1 MSSAPPKTTRTGAT
15 LAIVSLALF
24 MVVLDNL
31 VVTVALPAIR
41 ADLGA
46 TLQSLEWTINAYTL
60 AFAVMLIPGAALGDR
75 FGRTRGCSSSACR
88 SSPPRAPPRRW
99 RRPPARSSP
108 PARCR
113 ASAARSSPR

>member
-1 MSSAPPKTTRTGAT
+1 
-15 LAIVSLALF
+15 

-41 ADLGA
+41 EDLGA

-75 FGRTRGCSSSACR
+75 FGRRRLFLIGLSLFTR
-88 SSPPRAPPRRW
+88 RAPARRW

-108 PARCR
+108 PAPCR

>member
-1 MSSAPPKTTRTGAT
+1 MSPASPKPRTGAT

-60 AFAVMLIPGAALGDR
+60 AFAACSSRAPRWAIASAAG
-75 FGRTRGCSSSACR
+75 GCSSSACR
-88 SSPPRAPPRRW
+88 SSPHRAPPRRW

-108 PARCR
+108 PAPCR
-113 ASAARSSPR
+113 ASAARSSRR

>member
-1 MSSAPPKTTRTGAT
+1 MATTTARKPRTGAI

-60 AFAVMLIPGAALGDR
+60 AFAVMLLPGSALGDLPTDLVN
-75 FGRTRGCSSSACR
+75 G
-88 SSPPRAPPRRW
+88 
-99 RRPPARSSP
+99 
-108 PARCR
+108 
-113 ASAARSSPR
+113 